1 MPVVPDS
8 KYALKDL
15 YQAIDLYDRKIAYCQ
30 NYEQFDSA
38 KARASAVQKLVTQR
52 ETAVKIARGMASRG
66 VECDAKHLPRSLKQS
81 AATARGRDE

>member
-30 NYEQFDSA
+30 NYEHFDSQE
-38 KARASAVQKLVTQR
+38 ARTSAVQKLVTR
-52 ETAVKIARGMASRG
+52 RATAVKNARGMVNRG
-66 VECDAKHLPRSLKQS
+66 VECDAKHLPRSFKEQ
-81 AATARGRDE
+81 AATAKGAQ

>member
-30 NYEQFDSA
+30 NYEHFDSPE
-38 KARASAVQKLVTQR
+38 ARASAVHKLVTQR
-52 ETAVKIARGMASRG
+52 EAAVKTARGMSGRG
-66 VECDAKHLPRSLKQS
+66 VECDAKHLPRSFKEQ
-81 AATARGRDE
+81 ATTARGRDE